1 MTIRI
6 SNAVPFT
13 LASDIQDFVFFQE
26 CGMEVDRKVISSP
39 KEIQITPKSLCVF
52 DIQIKERFTSS
63 FMNLLQL
70 PGSGH
75 MELNQSH
82 ILLKL
87 LWEPVLCDVVFFLVC
102 RKPTAKQ
109 VLKDGIDHHC
119 SRQILEVC
127 LEAISRKL
135 PNPNIQDCVRSNTT
149 PNAKRYQIWLS
160 NVTII
165 LTHFIIM

>member
-1 MTIRI
+1 
-6 SNAVPFT
+6 
-13 LASDIQDFVFFQE
+13 
-26 CGMEVDRKVISSP
+26 MEVDRKGISLP
-39 KEIQITPKSLCVF
+39 KLKQFQITPKSLCGF
-52 DIQIKERFTSS
+52 DIPIKERFTSS

-102 RKPTAKQ
+102 TKPTAKQ
-109 VLKDGIDHHC
+109 VVKDGIDHHC

-127 LEAISRKL
+127 LEATSRKL
-135 PNPNIQDCVRSNTT
+135 LTPNIQDCVRNNTT
-149 PNAKRYQIWLS
+149 ANAKRYQIWLS
-160 NVTII
+160 NVKII
-165 LTHFIIM
+165 LTHIIII

>member
-6 SNAVPFT
+6 SNTVPFT

-87 LWEPVLCDVVFFLVC
+87 LSEPVLFHVVFFLVF
-102 RKPTAKQ
+102 RTPTAKQ
-109 VLKDGIDHHC
+109 VVKDGINHHH

-127 LEAISRKL
+127 LEDIGVEL
-135 PNPNIQDCVRSNTT
+135 LTPYIQDCVINNTT
-149 PNAKRYQIWLS
+149 PNAKSYK
-160 NVTII
+160 
-165 LTHFIIM
+165 FD